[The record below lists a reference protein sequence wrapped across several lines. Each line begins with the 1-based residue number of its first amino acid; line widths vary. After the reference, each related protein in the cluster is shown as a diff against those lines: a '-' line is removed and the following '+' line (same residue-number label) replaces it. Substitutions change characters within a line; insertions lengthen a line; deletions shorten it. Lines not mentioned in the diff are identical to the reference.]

1 MRQDRRISLIG
12 GIIFL
17 VTTLTAGI
25 AVYAVM
31 ERQTESVLSR
41 GLQAALQSNVRLFES
56 QTHQALTDAR
66 TAATRPFLVQ
76 TLQILGSTPDDAAA
90 TLAMQRAATSF
101 LSTGFNG
108 LSFHDARGR
117 EVARAGSF
125 SRGGEQ
131 HVLLSQKDHAVLLWN
146 GKFIVQT
153 HLDILDP
160 QGLRVGEVRT
170 EVALPLLTRVF
181 GDVAAIGQSAEFAIC
196 APLDDGKDMNC
207 FLGRVS
213 GIEFKRLARVVEGK
227 ALPMNHALLG
237 KTGIIVARDYRREQ
251 VVAAYTPIAPFAF
264 GMVLKIDQKE
274 LYAPILAQLKYILP
288 LLAALAIVG
297 MLLLNVLVAPLV
309 RKLVLSEKAARDAN
323 ALLRNN
329 ETQLRDITDTLPALL
344 AYVDAEQR
352 FRFHNRAYEE
362 ALGLSS
368 EQIEGKHLR
377 EVLGEKIYQATT
389 PQIEQVMAGYPV
401 VYERTRKNPRGDPR
415 DYVVNYFPRYGEGED
430 EGRVIGFYSMA
441 TDVTELKRLDRIK
454 SEFVSTVSHELRT
467 PLTSIRGSLGLIAG
481 GVAGQV
487 PDAVKSLVEIAKN
500 NCERLIRLIN
510 DILDI
515 EKIESGQMQ
524 LDLQELALKPLLVQ
538 ALAAN
543 EGFGAAKNVHL
554 KLFCTDEPL
563 HVRADS
569 DRLTQV
575 VTNLLSNAMKF
586 SSPGGT
592 VEVHVSRA
600 GLGVR
605 VEVRDRGPGIPDEF
619 RKRIFQKFSQADS
632 SDTRQNSGTGLG
644 LNISR
649 AIIERLGGTM
659 GFESDASTGTTF
671 FFELPQSPS
680 PQPGNLPVAT
690 PAASTTKPAGVRPRI
705 LVCED
710 DRDIAHLIGLMLE
723 KGGFDVDRA
732 YTAATALAFLEKTSY
747 AAMTVDLGLPD
758 QDGITLVLT
767 LRRQAH
773 TRNLPIVVVSASASE
788 ERIECNSLP
797 LEVSDWLD
805 KPIDENQLVLA
816 LRHAIGSMA
825 EGKPRILHV
834 EDDVDIQRITAAIA
848 QDFAVFEFAAS
859 PEEARARLH
868 EQHFDLVLLDL
879 ALRGGSGWE
888 VLADVEALDQP
899 PPVVVFSATAL
910 SRAEAD
916 RFAAVLV
923 KAQTSNAEVLQTLQR
938 VLAETHPAGAAPA

>member
-1 MRQDRRISLIG
+1 MRQDRRICLIG
-12 GIIFL
+12 GLIL
-17 VTTLTAGI
+17 LAANLAAGI

-41 GLQAALQSNVRLFES
+41 GLQAALQSNARLFES
-56 QTHQALTDAR
+56 QINQALTDAR
-66 TAATRPFLVQ
+66 TVATRPFLVQ
-76 TLQILGSTPDDAAA
+76 TLKTLGAQPDDAAA
-90 TLAMQRAATSF
+90 TLAMQQAATSF
-101 LSTGFNG
+101 LPTGFNG

-125 SRGGEQ
+125 SSSGEQ
-131 HVLLSQKDHAVLLWN
+131 QVLLSQKDHAFLLWN
-146 GKFIVQT
+146 GQFIVQT
-153 HLDILDP
+153 RLDILDP
-160 QGLRVGEVRT
+160 QGLRVGELKT
-170 EVALPLLTRVF
+170 ETALPLLTRVF
-181 GDVAAIGQSAEFAIC
+181 GDMATIGQSAEFAVC
-196 APLDDGKDMNC
+196 APLDDGGKDMNC

-213 GIEFKRLARVVEGK
+213 GTGFKRVARVVEGQS
-227 ALPMNHALLG
+227 LPMNHALLG
-237 KTGIIVARDYRREQ
+237 NTGIIVARDYRREQ
-251 VVAAYTPIAPFAF
+251 VVAAYAPIAPFAF

-274 LYAPILAQLKYILP
+274 LYAPIYAQLKFILP
-288 LLAALAIVG
+288 LLAALAIIG

-309 RKLVLSEKAARDAN
+309 RKLVLSEKAALDAN
-323 ALLRNN
+323 AQLRNS

-344 AYVDAEQR
+344 SYVDADGR

-362 ALGLSS
+362 ALGLTS
-368 EQIEGKHLR
+368 EQIDGKHLR
-377 EVLGEKIYQATT
+377 EVLGEKIYQATI
-389 PQIEQVMAGYPV
+389 PQVEQVMEGYPV
-401 VYERTRKNPRGDPR
+401 VYERIRNNLRGDPR
-415 DYVVNYFPRYGEGED
+415 DYVVNYFPRYGEGKD
-430 EGRVIGFYSMA
+430 EGRVIGFYSLA
-441 TDVTELKRLDRIK
+441 TDITELKRLDRIK

-481 GVAGQV
+481 GVAGQL

-515 EKIESGQMQ
+515 EKIESGKMQ
-524 LDLQELALKPLLVQ
+524 LDLQVLALKPLLEQ

-543 EGFGAAKNVHL
+543 EGFGAAKNVRL
-554 KLFCTDEPL
+554 RLVCPDETL
-563 HVRADS
+563 QVHADS

-586 SSPGGT
+586 SPPDET

-600 GLGVR
+600 GQGVR
-605 VEVRDRGPGIPDEF
+605 VEVRDHGPGIPDEF

-649 AIIERLGGTM
+649 AIIERLGGSM
-659 GFESDASTGTTF
+659 GFESEAGTGTTF
-671 FFELPQSPS
+671 FFELPQAPWS
-680 PQPGNLPVAT
+680 QADDQPVAT
-690 PAASTTKPAGVRPRI
+690 LAATAGTRPRI

-732 YTAATALAFLEKTSY
+732 YTAAMALAFLEKNSY

-758 QDGITLVLT
+758 QSGITLIRT
-767 LRRQAH
+767 LRGQAH
-773 TRNLPIVVVSASASE
+773 TRDLPIVVVSAAAAE
-788 ERIECNSLP
+788 GQIECNSLP
-797 LEVSDWLD
+797 LNVSNWLD
-805 KPIDENQLVLA
+805 KPINENQLILA
-816 LRHAIGSMA
+816 LRLAIDRMA

-834 EDDVDIQRITAAIA
+834 EDDFDMQRITAAIA

-859 PEEARARLH
+859 PQEARARLR
-868 EQHFDLVLLDL
+868 ERHFDLVLLDL
-879 ALRGGSGWE
+879 ALHGASGWE
-888 VLADVEALDQP
+888 VMADIEALDKP
-899 PPVVVFSATAL
+899 PPVVVFSATEL
-910 SRAEAD
+910 SRAKAA

-938 VLAETHPAGAAPA
+938 VLAEAHPAGPAPA

>member
-1 MRQDRRISLIG
+1 MRQDRWICLIG
-12 GIIFL
+12 GIIL
-17 VTTLTAGI
+17 LAANLAAGF

-41 GLQAALQSNVRLFES
+41 GLQAALQSNARLFES
-56 QTHQALTDAR
+56 QTNQALTDAH
-66 TAATRPFLVQ
+66 TVATRPFLVQ
-76 TLQILGSTPDDAAA
+76 TLQVLGSTPDDAAA

-101 LSTGFNG
+101 LPTGFNG
-108 LSFHDARGR
+108 LSFHDAGGR

-125 SRGGEQ
+125 SRSGEQ
-131 HVLLSQKDHAVLLWN
+131 HVLLSQKDRAFLLWN

-153 HLDILDP
+153 HLDILDA

-170 EVALPLLTRVF
+170 ETSLPLLTRVF

-196 APLDDGKDMNC
+196 APLNDGGKDMDC
-207 FLGRVS
+207 FLGRLS
-213 GIEFKRLARVVEGK
+213 GTEFKRIARIVEGK

-251 VVAAYTPIAPFAF
+251 VVASYAPIAPFGF

-274 LYAPILAQLKYILP
+274 LYAPIFSQLKYILP

-309 RKLVLSEKAARDAN
+309 RKLVGSEKAARDAN
-323 ALLRNN
+323 ALLRNS

-362 ALGLSS
+362 ALGLPS

-377 EVLGEKIYQATT
+377 EVLGEKIYQATI

-401 VYERTRKNPRGDPR
+401 VYERTRNNPRGDPR
-415 DYVVNYFPRYGEGED
+415 DYVVNYFPRYGEGDD
-430 EGRVIGFYSMA
+430 EGRVIGFYSLA

-481 GVAGQV
+481 GVAGQL
-487 PDAVKSLVEIAKN
+487 PDAVKLLVEIAKN

-515 EKIESGQMQ
+515 EKIESGKMQ
-524 LDLQELALKPLLVQ
+524 LDLQELAIKPLLAQ

-554 KLFCTDEPL
+554 KLFCTDETL

-586 SSPGGT
+586 SPPGGT
-592 VEVHVSRA
+592 VEVHVLRA
-600 GLGVR
+600 GQGVR

-659 GFESDASTGTTF
+659 GFESEAGAGTTF
-671 FFELPQSPS
+671 FFELPQSQWV
-680 PQPGNLPVAT
+680 QPADQPVAT
-690 PAASTTKPAGVRPRI
+690 LAANPPASTRPRI

-732 YTAATALAFLEKTSY
+732 YTAAMALDLLEKNSY
-747 AAMTVDLGLPD
+747 AAMTVDLELPD
-758 QDGITLVLT
+758 QDGVTLVLT
-767 LRRQAH
+767 LRRQEH
-773 TRNLPIVVVSASASE
+773 TRDLPIVVVSASANE

-797 LEVSDWLD
+797 LNVSDWLD

-834 EDDVDIQRITAAIA
+834 EDDFDMQRITAAIA

-859 PEEARARLH
+859 PEEARVRLR
-868 EQHFDLVLLDL
+868 QQRFDLVLLDL
-879 ALRGGSGWE
+879 DLRGASGWE

-910 SRAEAD
+910 SRAEAA

-923 KAQTSNAEVLQTLQR
+923 KAQTPNAEVLQTLKR
-938 VLAETHPAGAAPA
+938 VLAGTHPAGAAPA

>member
-1 MRQDRRISLIG
+1 MRQDRRICLIG
-12 GIIFL
+12 GLIL
-17 VTTLTAGI
+17 LAANLAAGI

-41 GLQAALQSNVRLFES
+41 GLQAALQSNARLFES
-56 QTHQALTDAR
+56 QINQALTDAR
-66 TAATRPFLVQ
+66 TVATRPFLMQ
-76 TLQILGSTPDDAAA
+76 TLKTLGAKPDDAAA
-90 TLAMQRAATSF
+90 TLAMQQAATSF
-101 LSTGFNG
+101 LPTGFNG

-125 SRGGEQ
+125 SPSGEQ
-131 HVLLSQKDHAVLLWN
+131 QVLLSQKDRAFLLWN
-146 GKFIVQT
+146 GQFIVQT

-160 QGLRVGEVRT
+160 QGLRVGEVKT
-170 EVALPLLTRVF
+170 ETALPLLTRVF
-181 GDVAAIGQSAEFAIC
+181 GDMATIGQSAEFAVC
-196 APLDDGKDMNC
+196 APLDDGGKDMNC

-213 GIEFKRLARVVEGK
+213 GTSFKRVARVVEGQ

-251 VVAAYTPIAPFAF
+251 VVAAYAPIAPFAF

-274 LYAPILAQLKYILP
+274 LYAPIYAQLKYILP
-288 LLAALAIVG
+288 LLAGLAIVG

-309 RKLVLSEKAARDAN
+309 RKLVLSEKAALDAN
-323 ALLRNN
+323 AQLRNS

-344 AYVDAEQR
+344 SYVDADQR

-362 ALGLSS
+362 ALGLTS
-368 EQIEGKHLR
+368 EQIDGKHLR
-377 EVLGEKIYQATT
+377 EVLGEKIYQATA
-389 PQIEQVMAGYPV
+389 PQVEQVMAGYPV
-401 VYERTRKNPRGDPR
+401 VYERIRNNLRGDPR
-415 DYVVNYFPRYGEGED
+415 DYVVNYFPRYGEGKD
-430 EGRVIGFYSMA
+430 EGRVIGFYSLA
-441 TDVTELKRLDRIK
+441 TDITELKRLDRIK

-481 GVAGQV
+481 GVAGQL

-515 EKIESGQMQ
+515 EKIESGKMQ
-524 LDLQELALKPLLVQ
+524 LNLQVLALKPLLVQ

-543 EGFGAAKNVHL
+543 EGFGAAKNVRL
-554 KLFCTDEPL
+554 RLVCPDETL
-563 HVRADS
+563 QVHADS

-586 SSPGGT
+586 SPPDET
-592 VEVHVSRA
+592 VEVHVLRA
-600 GLGVR
+600 GPGVR
-605 VEVRDRGPGIPDEF
+605 VEVRDRGPGIPEEF

-632 SDTRQNSGTGLG
+632 SDTRQTSGTGLG

-659 GFESDASTGTTF
+659 GFESDAGTGSTF
-671 FFELPQSPS
+671 FFELPQAPWA
-680 PQPGNLPVAT
+680 QPDDQPVAT
-690 PAASTTKPAGVRPRI
+690 LAASTPASTRPRI

-710 DRDIAHLIGLMLE
+710 DHDIAHLIGLMLE

-732 YTAATALAFLEKTSY
+732 YTAAMALALLEKTRY
-747 AAMTVDLGLPD
+747 AAMTVDLELPD
-758 QDGITLVLT
+758 QDGVTLVLT

-773 TRNLPIVVVSASASE
+773 TRDLPIVVVSASASE
-788 ERIECNSLP
+788 GRIECNNLP
-797 LEVSDWLD
+797 LNVSDWLD
-805 KPIDENQLVLA
+805 KPINENQLVLS
-816 LRHAIGSMA
+816 LRHAIGRMA

-834 EDDVDIQRITAAIA
+834 EDDFDMQRITAAIA

-859 PEEARARLH
+859 PEEARARLR
-868 EQHFDLVLLDL
+868 EQRFDLVLLDL
-879 ALRGGSGWE
+879 ALRGASGWE
-888 VLADVEALDQP
+888 VLADIEALDKP
-899 PPVVVFSATAL
+899 PPVVVFSATEL
-910 SRAEAD
+910 SRAKAA

-938 VLAETHPAGAAPA
+938 VLAEAHPADPAPA

>member
-1 MRQDRRISLIG
+1 MRQDHQISLIG

-25 AVYAVM
+25 AVYVVM
-31 ERQTESVLSR
+31 ERQAESVLSR
-41 GLQAALQSNVRLFES
+41 SLQAALQSNARLVES
-56 QTHQALTDAR
+56 QVNQALTDAR
-66 TAATRPFLVQ
+66 TVATRPFLVQ
-76 TLQILGSTPDDAAA
+76 NLRLLGAAPDDAAA
-90 TLAMQRAATSF
+90 TLAMQQAATSF
-101 LSTGFNG
+101 LPTGFDG
-108 LSFHDARGR
+108 LSFDDAQGR
-117 EVARAGSF
+117 EVARAGGF
-125 SRGGEQ
+125 SRQDGQ
-131 HVLLSQKDHAVLLWN
+131 HVVLSPKDRAFLLWN
-146 GKFIVQT
+146 GKFVVQS
-153 HLDILDP
+153 HLDIFDP
-160 QGLRVGEVRT
+160 QGLRVGAVRAET
-170 EVALPLLTRVF
+170 SLPLLTPVF
-181 GDVAAIGQSAEFAIC
+181 TEVAPIGQSAEFAIC
-196 APLDDGKDMNC
+196 APLPDGGKEMDC
-207 FLGRVS
+207 FVGRES
-213 GIEFKRLARVVEGK
+213 GIAFRRLARVVDEK
-227 ALPMNHALLG
+227 PLPMNHALLG

-251 VVAAYTPIAPFAF
+251 VLAAYAPIAPFGF
-264 GMVLKIDQKE
+264 GMVLKIDQKD
-274 LYAPILAQLKYILP
+274 LYAPVFAQLKYILP
-288 LLAALAIVG
+288 LLAALVLAG
-297 MLLLNVLVAPLV
+297 MLLINLLVTPLV
-309 RKLVLSEKAARDAN
+309 RKLVHSEKAARDAN
-323 ALLRNN
+323 ALLRNS

-344 AYVDAEQR
+344 SYVDADGR

-377 EVLGEKIYQATT
+377 EVLGEKIYQATI
-389 PQIEQVMAGYPV
+389 PQVEQVMAGYPV
-401 VYERTRKNPRGDPR
+401 VYERTRNNPRGDPR
-415 DYVVNYFPRYGEGED
+415 DYVVNYFPRYGDGDD
-430 EGRVIGFYSMA
+430 EGRVIGFYSLA

-467 PLTSIRGSLGLIAG
+467 PLTSIRGSLGLISG
-481 GVAGQV
+481 GVAGQL

-515 EKIESGQMQ
+515 EKIESGKMQ

-543 EGFGAAKNVHL
+543 EGFGAAKNVRL
-554 KLFCTDEPL
+554 RLVCPDETL
-563 HVRADS
+563 RVHADS

-586 SSPGGT
+586 SPPDET

-649 AIIERLGGTM
+649 AIIERLGGSM
-659 GFESDASTGTTF
+659 GFESEAGAGTTF
-671 FFELPQSPS
+671 FFELPQAQGA
-680 PQPGNLPVAT
+680 QPKDQPVAT
-690 PAASTTKPAGVRPRI
+690 LAASTPSTRPRI

-710 DRDIAHLIGLMLE
+710 DRDIAHVIGLMLE

-732 YTAATALAFLEKTSY
+732 YTAAMALAFLEKTSY
-747 AAMTVDLGLPD
+747 AAMTVDLDLPD
-758 QDGITLVLT
+758 QSGITLVLT
-767 LRRQAH
+767 LRGQAH
-773 TRNLPIVVVSASASE
+773 TRNLPIVVVSASANE
-788 ERIECNSLP
+788 GRIECNSLP
-797 LEVSDWLD
+797 LNVSDWLD
-805 KPIDENQLVLA
+805 KPIDENQLILA
-816 LRHAIGSMA
+816 LRLAIARMA
-825 EGKPRILHV
+825 KGKPRILHV
-834 EDDVDIQRITAAIA
+834 EDDFDMQRITAAIA

-859 PEEARARLH
+859 PEEARARLR
-868 EQHFDLVLLDL
+868 EQQFDLVLLDL
-879 ALRGGSGWE
+879 ALRGASGWE
-888 VLADVEALDQP
+888 VLADIDALDKP

-910 SRAEAD
+910 NRAKAA

-938 VLAETHPAGAAPA
+938 VLAEAHPAGPAPA

>member
-1 MRQDRRISLIG
+1 MRQDHRISLIG

-25 AVYAVM
+25 AVYVVM

-41 GLQAALQSNVRLFES
+41 GLQAALQSNAHLFES
-56 QTHQALTDAR
+56 QINQSLTDAR

-76 TLQILGSTPDDAAA
+76 TLQTLGSTPDDAAA
-90 TLAMQRAATSF
+90 ALAMQQAATSF
-101 LSTGFNG
+101 LPTGFNG
-108 LSFHDARGR
+108 LSFYDMRGR

-125 SRGGEQ
+125 SRNGEQ
-131 HVLLSQKDHAVLLWN
+131 HVVLSKKDRAVLIWN

-153 HLDILDP
+153 HLDMLNP
-160 QGLRVGEVRT
+160 QGVRVGEVRT
-170 EVALPLLTRVF
+170 ETSLPLLTRVF

-196 APLDDGKDMNC
+196 APLDDGGKDMDC
-207 FLGRVS
+207 FLGRLA
-213 GIEFKRLARVVEGK
+213 GTEFKRIARVVEGK

-237 KTGIIVARDYRREQ
+237 KTGIVVAQDYRREK
-251 VVAAYTPIAPFAF
+251 VVAAYAPIAPFGF

-274 LYAPILAQLKYILP
+274 LYAPIFAQLKYILP

-309 RKLVLSEKAARDAN
+309 RKLVLSEKTARDAN

-344 AYVDAEQR
+344 AYIDAEQR

-377 EVLGEKIYQATT
+377 EVLGEKIYQATI

-401 VYERTRKNPRGDPR
+401 VYERTRNNPRGDPR
-415 DYVVNYFPRYGEGED
+415 DYVVNYFPRYGEGDD

-481 GVAGQV
+481 GVAGQL
-487 PDAVKSLVEIAKN
+487 PDAVKTLVEIAKN

-515 EKIESGQMQ
+515 EKIESGKMQ
-524 LDLQELALKPLLVQ
+524 LDLQVLALKPLLQQV
-538 ALAAN
+538 LAAN
-543 EGFGAAKNVHL
+543 EGFGAARNVRL
-554 KLFCTDEPL
+554 RLVCPDETL
-563 HVRADS
+563 QVHADS

-586 SSPGGT
+586 SPPDET

-605 VEVRDRGPGIPDEF
+605 VEVRDRGPGIPEEF

-659 GFESDASTGTTF
+659 GFESEAGAGTTF
-671 FFELPQSPS
+671 FFELPQSQWA
-680 PQPGNLPVAT
+680 QPADQPVAT
-690 PAASTTKPAGVRPRI
+690 LAANPLASTRPRI

-732 YTAATALAFLEKTSY
+732 YTAAMALDLLEKNSY
-747 AAMTVDLGLPD
+747 AAMTVDLELPD
-758 QDGITLVLT
+758 QDGVTLVLT

-773 TRNLPIVVVSASASE
+773 TRDLPIVVVSASANE

-797 LEVSDWLD
+797 LNVSDWLD

-834 EDDVDIQRITAAIA
+834 EDDFDMQRITAAIA

-859 PEEARARLH
+859 PEEARVRLR
-868 EQHFDLVLLDL
+868 QQRFDLVLLDL
-879 ALRGGSGWE
+879 DLRGASGWE

-910 SRAEAD
+910 SRAEAT

-923 KAQTSNAEVLQTLQR
+923 KAQTPNAEVLQTLKR
-938 VLAETHPAGAAPA
+938 VLAEAHPAGAAPA